1 MPASS
6 KENIAGNSST
16 LVGKAAEAQRVG
28 AIGGGAHFVPL
39 KALAQ
44 QVGQKHSANEGV
56 KMQMHQML
64 FGRLAD
70 LPHVESPIDPIA
82 A

>member
-1 MPASS
+1 MGLSSYGDFPAPC

-16 LVGKAAEAQRVG
+16 LVGKAAEAFQRVG
-28 AIGGGAHFVPL
+28 AKDCMWSSFCFA
-39 KALAQ
+39 ALEALTQ

-64 FGRLAD
+64 FGRPA
-70 LPHVESPIDPIA
+70 SY
-82 A
+82 